1 MAKLYGDI
9 PCVKI
14 NGIQHITISGTECL
28 CGQPYTYGKPMSRHS
43 MTCNNLIWRE
53 LESVTCETCRNKYIQ
68 KHSST

>member
-1 MAKLYGDI
+1 MAKLYGEI

-28 CGQPYTYGKPMSRHS
+28 CGQSYTYGRPINRHD

-53 LESVTCETCRNKYIQ
+53 LESVTCETCRDKYIQ
-68 KHSST
+68 KHSPT

>member
-28 CGQPYTYGKPMSRHS
+28 CGQPYTYGKPMNRHS

-53 LESVTCETCRNKYIQ
+53 LESVTCKTCRDKYIQ
-68 KHSST
+68 KHSSI